1 MSNSAGVVIVGVGGL
16 LGVLEDED
24 NDDDDDDDDDE
35 DEGSGGVL
43 RLMVSCS
50 GSALTSAFSSA
61 FGSVEVEA
69 TGDAG
74 FEVCRPSCSK
84 ARAKVRSRMGEP
96 VERLGVMFPLGA

>member
-16 LGVLEDED
+16 LGVWEDEDED
-24 NDDDDDDDDDE
+24 NDDK

-50 GSALTSAFSSA
+50 GSSLTSAFSSA

-74 FEVCRPSCSK
+74 FEACRCSSHSK
-84 ARAKVRSRMGEP
+84 VRAKVQSRLGEP
-96 VERLGVMFPLGA
+96 VERLGVTFPLGA